1 MWLDRDDAFGQ
12 GLAYVNSAGN
22 AILKV
27 DNMHEVQYLQKRN
40 SACLPFDIH
49 KTFEFAERSYRRS
62 GSLHKQPMLL
72 GVCGSLTCYI
82 FLSDAR

>member
-1 MWLDRDDAFGQ
+1 MIGDVVWLNKDDAFGQ

-40 SACLPFDIH
+40 SVGLYPVVQNY
-49 KTFEFAERSYRRS
+49 TSR
-62 GSLHKQPMLL
+62 LL
-72 GVCGSLTCYI
+72 
-82 FLSDAR
+82 R